1 MKKQIIS
8 FTVEPELE
16 EYIKKMAEKDRT
28 TVSQYIRNLLWSGYE
43 IEQHINDEV
52 KIGK

>member
-28 TVSQYIRNLLWSGYE
+28 TVSQYLRNLIWSGYE
-43 IEQHINDEV
+43 IELHINEENEL
-52 KIGK
+52 KK

>member
-1 MKKQIIS
+1 MRKQIIS

-16 EYIKKMAEKDRT
+16 EYIKRMAEKDRT

-43 IEQHINDEV
+43 IEEV
-52 KIGK
+52 IKQEEESK